1 MAEDRHTVPI
11 TQSGLNDVEKELKE
25 LIEVRRPD
33 VIQKIKAA
41 REHGDLSENFEYHAA
56 RNEQSFLETRIQ
68 ELEAIVRNHVLVEA
82 KGNTNGVVQV
92 LATVTVQE
100 ESGPE
105 ETYTIVPP
113 AEADPIG
120 GKISFESAM
129 GKALIGHRA
138 GEEVDIEPPSGPSY
152 TLRIV
157 RVS

>member
-1 MAEDRHTVPI
+1 MAEHSNRVPI
-11 TQSGLNDVEKELKE
+11 TEAGLENVRRELNQ

-68 ELEAIVRNHVLVEA
+68 ELQAIVRNHVLVESQGPTGTVEILT
-82 KGNTNGVVQV
+82 K
-92 LATVTVQE
+92 VTVQE
-100 ESGPE
+100 DSGPE
-105 ETYTIVPP
+105 ETYEIVTPT
-113 AEADPIG
+113 EADPVS

-129 GKALIGHRA
+129 GKALLGHKE
-138 GEEVDIEPPSGPSY
+138 GDEVEVEPPTGGSY

-157 RVS
+157 KIS

>member
-1 MAEDRHTVPI
+1 MAEHSNQVPI
-11 TQSGLNDVEKELKE
+11 TEAGLDQVRRELTE

-68 ELEAIVRNHVLVEA
+68 ELEAIVRNHVLVESQ
-82 KGNTNGVVQV
+82 GSTGMVEV
-92 LATVTVQE
+92 LGTVTVQE
-100 ESGPE
+100 DSGPE
-105 ETYTIVPP
+105 ETYVIVPP
-113 AEADPIG
+113 AEANPAV

-129 GKALIGHRA
+129 GKALLGHRE
-138 GEEVDIEPPSGPSY
+138 GEEVEVEPPTGALY

-157 RVS
+157 HIA

>member
-1 MAEDRHTVPI
+1 MAEQRNQVPI
-11 TQSGLNDVEKELKE
+11 TAAGLDQVRRELQG

-68 ELEAIVRNHVLVEA
+68 ELEAIVRNHVLVQSRGVTGTVEIL
-82 KGNTNGVVQV
+82 TN
-92 LATVTVQE
+92 VTVQE
-100 ESGPE
+100 DSGPE

-113 AEADPIG
+113 TEADPVS

-129 GKALIGHRA
+129 GKALLGH
-138 GEEVDIEPPSGPSY
+138 GEGDEVEVEPPTGSPY
-152 TLRIV
+152 TLRILKL
-157 RVS
+157 S

>member
-1 MAEDRHTVPI
+1 MAKHSNQVPI
-11 TQSGLNDVEKELKE
+11 TEAGLDQVRRELTE

-68 ELEAIVRNHVLVEA
+68 ELEGIVRNHVLVESRGA
-82 KGNTNGVVQV
+82 TGMVEILTN
-92 LATVTVQE
+92 VTVQE
-100 ESGPE
+100 DSGPE

-113 AEADPIG
+113 AEADPVS

-129 GKALIGHRA
+129 GKALLGH
-138 GEEVDIEPPSGPSY
+138 GEGDEVEVDPPTGDPY

-157 RVS
+157 KIA

>member
-1 MAEDRHTVPI
+1 MAEERNQVPI
-11 TQSGLNDVEKELKE
+11 TEAGLADVEKELNE

-68 ELEAIVRNHVLVEA
+68 ELEGIVRNHVLVET
-82 KGNTNGVVQV
+82 KGNAKGVVQV
-92 LATVTVQE
+92 LATVTVQAE
-100 ESGPE
+100 DEPE

-113 AEADPIG
+113 AEADPVD
-120 GKISFESAM
+120 GKISYESAM

-138 GEEVDIEPPSGPSY
+138 GDEVQVEPPMGASY
-152 TLRIV
+152 ALKIV
-157 RVS
+157 RVG

>member
-1 MAEDRHTVPI
+1 MAEHTDRVPI
-11 TQSGLNDVEKELKE
+11 TEAGLENVRSELSQ

-68 ELEAIVRNHVLVEA
+68 ELQAIVRNHVLVESQGPTGSVEILT
-82 KGNTNGVVQV
+82 K
-92 LATVTVQE
+92 VTVQE

-105 ETYTIVPP
+105 ETYEIVTPT
-113 AEADPIG
+113 EADPG
-120 GKISFESAM
+120 EGKISFESAM
-129 GKALIGHRA
+129 GKALLGHKE
-138 GEEVDIEPPSGPSY
+138 GDEVEVEPPTGGTY

-157 RVS
+157 KIS

>member
-1 MAEDRHTVPI
+1 MAEHSNQVPI
-11 TQSGLNDVEKELKE
+11 TEAGLDQVRRELTE

-68 ELEAIVRNHVLVEA
+68 ELEGIVRNHVLVESRGA
-82 KGNTNGVVQV
+82 TGMVEILTN
-92 LATVTVQE
+92 VTVQE
-100 ESGPE
+100 DSGPE

-113 AEADPIG
+113 AEADPVS

-129 GKALIGHRA
+129 GKALLGH
-138 GEEVDIEPPSGPSY
+138 GEGDEVEVDPPTGDPY

-157 RVS
+157 KIA

>member
-1 MAEDRHTVPI
+1 MAEQRNQVPI
-11 TQSGLNDVEKELKE
+11 TEAGLADVQRELTE

-68 ELEAIVRNHVLVEA
+68 ELEAIVRNHVLVESQG
-82 KGNTNGVVQV
+82 KTGVVQV

-105 ETYTIVPP
+105 ETYVIVPP

-120 GKISFESAM
+120 GRISFESAM

-138 GEEVDIEPPSGPSY
+138 GDEVEVEPPAGGRYS
-152 TLRIV
+152 LRIV
-157 RVS
+157 NVA